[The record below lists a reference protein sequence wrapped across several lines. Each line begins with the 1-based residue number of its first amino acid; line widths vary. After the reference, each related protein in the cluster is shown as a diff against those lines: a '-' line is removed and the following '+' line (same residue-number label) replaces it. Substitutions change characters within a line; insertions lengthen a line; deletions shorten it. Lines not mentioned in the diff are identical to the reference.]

1 MQVCICVYVHEIY
14 TLLPFAKK
22 AKLKCLWVCAVHKS
36 EEQHKK
42 KLTNQ
47 QVNCLWVMTNGFNES
62 HYIAVVCEC
71 VAYLIIYYLAD
82 WVFSLFLKLNT
93 KAFFI
98 LYKLLLFDCNCNEI
112 NKNRYCERELICLD
126 RMDKHKFHY
135 IQLKLI
141 GLSLYTSFSVTLVC
155 TIYLKVNTEPLLMN
169 LIALPNI

>member
-1 MQVCICVYVHEIY
+1 MCCTQKRR
-14 TLLPFAKK
+14 TT
-22 AKLKCLWVCAVHKS
+22 
-36 EEQHKK
+36 QK

-62 HYIAVVCEC
+62 HYIVVVCEC
-71 VAYLIIYYLAD
+71 VAYSIIYYLAD

-155 TIYLKVNTEPLLMN
+155 TIYFESEYWTT
-169 LIALPNI
+169 PNEFHCFAKHIGLTVAFAIHN